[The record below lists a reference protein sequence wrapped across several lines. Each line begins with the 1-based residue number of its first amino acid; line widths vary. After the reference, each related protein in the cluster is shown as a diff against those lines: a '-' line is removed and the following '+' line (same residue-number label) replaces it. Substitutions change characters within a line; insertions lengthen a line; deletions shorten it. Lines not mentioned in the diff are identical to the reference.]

1 MNRNVKKWVTLFC
14 LAFSGG
20 IIYQLPYLRE
30 QFYIPLQNALHINNT
45 QIGNL
50 MTVYGIANLFLYLP
64 GGILADRLPYKK
76 LVPFSLITTGLAG
89 LYYSTFP
96 GYHMA
101 LAIHVLW
108 AFTTV
113 FTFWPTMLK
122 SVKMLGDSSEQ
133 GRLFG
138 FLDFGRGISATLS
151 AFGALLVFK
160 AFGATLLGLRGAIIF
175 YSVTMMILGVV
186 VYFLLEEKKGEV
198 AERGTSI
205 FDGIGDV
212 LKMPAIWLSAMIIF
226 AGYSIGAGLTYITPY
241 LTDVFKMSV
250 SMGAF
255 IAIVR
260 TYGLRLGGGP
270 VGGIIADR
278 IGSATRFIRIGF
290 LVIALLVG
298 CLYSIPGEPKLLFL
312 MLSTTLAASFC
323 VFAVKGTYFAP
334 VDEIKIPNSLAGA
347 AYGAISLVGYLPDT
361 FIYSYFGNLLDRHPG
376 IQGYR
381 LIFLSL
387 LGLTAIGFTAAH
399 LLLRHIRKEAQIPGS
414 PRTATAE

>member
-1 MNRNVKKWVTLFC
+1 MNRNVKKYITLFC

-30 QFYIPLQNALHINNT
+30 QFYIPLQNALQINNT

-76 LVPFSLITTGLAG
+76 LVPFSLIATGLTG

-101 LAIHVLW
+101 LAIHVIW

-138 FLDFGRGISATLS
+138 FLDFGRGLSATLS
-151 AFGALLVFK
+151 AFGALFVFK
-160 AFGATLLGLRGAIIF
+160 AFGATLLGLKGAIIF
-175 YSVTMMILGVV
+175 YSVTMIALGVV

-198 AERGTSI
+198 AEGAKSL

-212 LKMPAIWLSAMIIF
+212 LRMPAIWLAAMIIF

-255 IAIVR
+255 IAIIR

-270 VGGIIADR
+270 VGGILADR
-278 IGSATRFIRIGF
+278 IGSATRLIRMGF
-290 LVIALLVG
+290 VAIAALVG
-298 CLYSIPGEPKLLFL
+298 CLYLIPGSPKLLAL
-312 MLSTTLAASFC
+312 MLVTTLSASFC
-323 VFAVKGTYFAP
+323 VFAVKGVYFAP
-334 VDEIKIPNSLAGA
+334 VDEIRIPNHLAGA

-361 FIYSYFGNLLDRHPG
+361 FIYSYFGNLLDRYPG

-387 LGLTAIGFTAAH
+387 IALAAIGFVSAH
-399 LLLRHIRKEAQIPGS
+399 LLLKHIRREAPSSNTIPLE
-414 PRTATAE
+414 TE